1 MIQREAV
8 VHSSVLAARYG
19 ESDPRACELTKN
31 LIERGLLTEVE
42 ASAVLERYISYG
54 VPLDQ
59 AVVEESGTSEAEV
72 TGALAE
78 ALGIGT
84 LNLDLQGTSGG
95 ATNGTGCSTGQR
107 VLSCPVDV
115 HAARLI
121 SLETASRLAA
131 LPIACADGELA
142 VAFADPLF
150 EPAAEELEDLLGLRV
165 RPYLAPRSAVEDA
178 IRQVMSAQTELVVT
192 GLRDEHQVDLLQRSI
207 LALPE
212 VTRLESSYSRN
223 GTLHMEVSHQPR
235 ADLATRI
242 QQLPAFK
249 LRLVSQHPG
258 PIRFELLN
266 EPGVYELRVDVFF
279 EARHFV
285 TLEGESGPI
294 HPHSYRMQLRCRS
307 NQLKQ
312 EGHVVGFRELRQSAE
327 EVVGAYNNR
336 LLNNLAQFEKM
347 QPTTENL
354 AVVLYRELRQALA
367 DFSVELSSITL
378 WESPTEAVTYTEAAL

>member
-1 MIQREAV
+1 
-8 VHSSVLAARYG
+8 
-19 ESDPRACELTKN
+19 
-31 LIERGLLTEVE
+31 
-42 ASAVLERYISYG
+42 
-54 VPLDQ
+54 
-59 AVVEESGTSEAEV
+59 EV

-78 ALGIGT
+78 ALGIDA
-84 LNLDLQGTSGG
+84 LNLDLQGTMGS
-95 ATNGTGCSTGQR
+95 ATNGTGRAAGQR
-107 VLSCPVDV
+107 ILSCPVDV
-115 HAARLI
+115 HAAHLI

-131 LPIACADGELA
+131 LPIACADGEVA

-178 IRQVMSAQTELVVT
+178 IQQVMSAQTELVVT

-212 VTRLESSYSRN
+212 VIRLESSYSRN

-235 ADLATRI
+235 ADLATRV

-258 PIRFELLN
+258 LVRFELLS

-307 NQLKQ
+307 TQLKQ
-312 EGHVVGFRELRQSAE
+312 EGHVVVGFRELRQSAE

-336 LLNNLAQFEKM
+336 LLNNLPQFETM